1 MHERDSRWK
10 SAACGICGRALRPAW
25 YPASFMAGDA
35 PAKTEFRETVDSAIL
50 AWRNGEDPD
59 LSRLLDT
66 LWAALYAQ
74 FPALTG
80 SRRKEDQ
87 HRVLEEFL
95 VTLGFP
101 RSPDLQYIVG
111 PVLWHAREKGVMPPA
126 QGSGAAPDPWT
137 LDERKHEEARATLA
151 EGRAVYG
158 DWMRDALRS
167 ILSEQR

>member
-1 MHERDSRWK
+1 MVSCW
-10 SAACGICGRALRPAW
+10 L
-25 YPASFMAGDA
+25 MAGDA
-35 PAKTEFRETVDSAIL
+35 PPKAVLQDTVDSGIL

-66 LWAALYAQ
+66 LWQALYSQ
-74 FPALTG
+74 LPELTG

-87 HRVLEEFL
+87 HRILEEFL
-95 VTLGFP
+95 LTLGFP

-111 PVLWHAREKGVMPPA
+111 PVLWYAREKGAMPPA
-126 QGSGAAPDPWT
+126 KGDGSGPEPWT
-137 LDERKHEEARATLA
+137 LDAPRYEAARETLA
-151 EGRAVYG
+151 EGRTVYG